1 MNRDLES
8 DIINFLGVAEDK
20 VVVDSANL
28 LDDAPVKDLLG
39 EGETSTHMNV
49 TSNRA
54 AQVVEND
61 STIHAANEQA
71 AKIEGVKKA
80 KRDTEANELKN
91 KNAMPAPPP
100 RADTTHQ
107 GKHVRLGNLQF
118 TTEQV
123 NGNVVHAHLSLSGR
137 DIHGKTLVIDDTTTM
152 TGALHMKGDG
162 EKITSKITNKDLSAS
177 MFVNKKD
184 VKSCGIAV
192 GNEGGFFDHNDG
204 FITYEPLSS
213 NEGLKV
219 NSNLHV
225 VGSLV
230 ADAGIA
236 AGGSGTTRKSHNW
249 RNVQVVMNANKND
262 VHAGGIAVSN
272 TGGFFDFK
280 DDAITYEPLDK
291 AGGLNVN
298 APFKVMKAA
307 EFEGDVLV
315 KGDLHIDGH
324 VNFGVKASDVK
335 NFDAKFAEFHQK
347 NNQLESRVAEL
358 ESTNSALLDRL
369 ERMETMMQ
377 EMMQN

>member
-1 MNRDLES
+1 MS
-8 DIINFLGVAEDK
+8 F
-20 VVVDSANL
+20 
-28 LDDAPVKDLLG
+28 
-39 EGETSTHMNV
+39 
-49 TSNRA
+49 
-54 AQVVEND
+54 
-61 STIHAANEQA
+61 
-71 AKIEGVKKA
+71 
-80 KRDTEANELKN
+80 
-91 KNAMPAPPP
+91 
-100 RADTTHQ
+100 
-107 GKHVRLGNLQF
+107 
-118 TTEQV
+118 
-123 NGNVVHAHLSLSGR
+123 
-137 DIHGKTLVIDDTTTM
+137 
-152 TGALHMKGDG
+152 
-162 EKITSKITNKDLSAS
+162 
-177 MFVNKKD
+177 
-184 VKSCGIAV
+184 
-192 GNEGGFFDHNDG
+192 
-204 FITYEPLSS
+204 
-213 NEGLKV
+213 
-219 NSNLHV
+219 
-225 VGSLV
+225 
-230 ADAGIA
+230 
-236 AGGSGTTRKSHNW
+236 TTRKSHNW

-280 DDAITYEPLDK
+280 DDAITYETLDK